1 MATVTMGCINS
12 QNLLGACDILAGRGP
27 PLALSPRSRDSCQ
40 SCFCVSFPQPQITSL
55 LAGDLAAPH
64 SLGQMNIQKQP
75 KSVFTSYNFRLP
87 CSIEMRRHLLFA
99 PFISQESE
107 G

>member
-12 QNLLGACDILAGRGP
+12 QNLLGACDMLAGKG
-27 PLALSPRSRDSCQ
+27 PRSRDSCQ

-55 LAGDLAAPH
+55 LARDLAAPH

-87 CSIEMRRHLLFA
+87 CSIEMHRHLLFA